1 MQKYTDDFFLKKLN
15 ETGDSSVY
23 GLAKKCRM
31 HHNTVRDRMRN
42 LCDRGLINQ
51 ICSNPETYGPK
62 VNEKLPPPDPGPEEK
77 KKFFNKMLE
86 PKNELTTIESEILSL
101 IEKRKERKISVG
113 KLSQLLGYHRNTVSS
128 AARRLETKGYL
139 VSEKEGSHI
148 FFSRTGIEKN
158 EEVTPLQETRAMLSV
173 GSLLSIIK
181 NAFTDLEA
189 QVKILSLQNETLKN
203 VSQKMTFENRTL
215 VDEDAIR
222 EDERKIVFNSLS
234 KVMGISVPMI
244 TEWYKGGK
252 R

>member
-31 HHNTVRDRMRN
+31 HHNTVRDRLRN
-42 LCDRGLINQ
+42 LCDKGLINQ

-62 VNEKLPPPDPGPEEK
+62 VNEKLQPPDPGPEEK
-77 KKFFNKMLE
+77 KKFFDKIIE
-86 PKNELTTIESEILSL
+86 PKTELTQIESEVLSL
-101 IEKRKERKISVG
+101 IEKRKEKKISIG
-113 KLSQLLGYHRNTVSS
+113 KLSQLLGYHRNTVGR
-128 AARRLETKGYL
+128 AARNLESKGYL
-139 VSEKEGSHI
+139 ASEREGSRTL
-148 FFSRTGIEKN
+148 FFRTGIEES
-158 EEVTPLQETRAMLSV
+158 EEATPLQETRAMLSV

-181 NAFTDLEA
+181 NAFTDLES
-189 QVKILSLQNETLKN
+189 QVKILSLQNETFKN
-203 VSQKMTFENRTL
+203 ASQKMTFENRTL

-222 EDERKIVFNSLS
+222 EDERKIVFIALS